1 MAYFSI
7 TNTATT
13 SLTVT
18 VGGMDAAYASTR
30 DFFWYI
36 DGALDGQTLGV
47 VPGTTSASYVYR
59 GLNPGEYYDLRVD
72 IYKGDTDSLLKQL
85 ETGGQTQN
93 ESFKWS
99 YAGCTASGTPIAG
112 DKKSSN
118 YRVYV
123 SAAEWNRLV
132 DRVNST
138 KGTSI
143 SHVSPGTR
151 ISASIVNRVANALGA
166 RTVSAGD
173 YITASF
179 FNNLANLA

>member
-1 MAYFSI
+1 MASFGI
-7 TNTATT
+7 VNTTTT
-13 SLTVT
+13 SITVT
-18 VGGMDAAYASTR
+18 VSELATGYASTR
-30 DFFWYI
+30 DFFWYM
-36 DGALDGQTLGV
+36 DGALKGQTLGV
-47 VPGTTSASYVYR
+47 TPNNTSVSYTYR
-59 GLNPGEYYDLRVD
+59 NLNPGEYYDLRVD
-72 IYKGDTDSLLKQL
+72 IYKGDTDSLLTWF
-85 ETGGQTQN
+85 ETGGQTQD
-93 ESFKWS
+93 ESFEWD